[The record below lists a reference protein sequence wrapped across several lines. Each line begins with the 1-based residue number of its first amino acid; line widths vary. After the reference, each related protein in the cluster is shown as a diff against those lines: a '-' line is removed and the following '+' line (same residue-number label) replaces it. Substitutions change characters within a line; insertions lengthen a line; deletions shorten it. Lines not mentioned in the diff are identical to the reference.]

1 MSPKKTFIIGE
12 IGINH
17 NGSIKSKT
25 INFASKNGF
34 DAVKFQK
41 RTPNIST
48 PKDKANVEETP
59 WGKITYLKYKEKLE
73 FNKKQ
78 YDEIDRFCKK
88 INIIW
93 FASPWD
99 IESNNF
105 LNKYN
110 LNITKLLLLC
120 LLIQIY

>member
-1 MSPKKTFIIGE
+1 ML
-12 IGINH
+12 
-17 NGSIKSKT
+17 
-25 INFASKNGF
+25 AKNGF

-48 PKDKANVEETP
+48 PKDKANVERETP

-105 LNKYN
+105 
-110 LNITKLLLLC
+110 
-120 LLIQIY
+120 